1 MHYLLDLETLLIF
14 LSRQY
19 QSGELSADLKRFPGL
34 ASKKGYRVRILLMQ
48 GKMASC
54 TVRNE
59 EGKLLI
65 EGEAAL
71 KALLK
76 IGQLGWSWSAD
87 RSATRFLQPS
97 QLPGS
102 INGLVPDRMQLVPRR
117 LVAVNMIDRA
127 TLPRKGWQVLIVI
140 DGSRTVAQIA
150 ALLLRSA
157 SAADIQ
163 ELFAVLNDLE
173 RRGII
178 VLMGT

>member
-76 IGQLGWSWSAD
+76 IVCHALPSAFPTA
-87 RSATRFLQPS
+87 RLYQWTC
-97 QLPGS
+97 PG
-102 INGLVPDRMQLVPRR
+102 
-117 LVAVNMIDRA
+117 
-127 TLPRKGWQVLIVI
+127 
-140 DGSRTVAQIA
+140 
-150 ALLLRSA
+150 
-157 SAADIQ
+157 
-163 ELFAVLNDLE
+163 
-173 RRGII
+173 
-178 VLMGT
+178 

>member
-76 IGQLGWSWSAD
+76 IG
-87 RSATRFLQPS
+87 
-97 QLPGS
+97 
-102 INGLVPDRMQLVPRR
+102 R
-117 LVAVNMIDRA
+117 L
-127 TLPRKGWQVLIVI
+127 TGLPRASFSLPNCPALSM
-140 DGSRTVAQIA
+140 DLSRIECSLCPGAW
-150 ALLLRSA
+150 LR
-157 SAADIQ
+157 
-163 ELFAVLNDLE
+163 
-173 RRGII
+173 
-178 VLMGT
+178 